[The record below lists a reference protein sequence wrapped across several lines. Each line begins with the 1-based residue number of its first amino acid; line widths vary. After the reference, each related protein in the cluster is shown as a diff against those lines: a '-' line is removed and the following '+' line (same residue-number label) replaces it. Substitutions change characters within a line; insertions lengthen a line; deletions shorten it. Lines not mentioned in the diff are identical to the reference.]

1 MLIDWFTVA
10 AQAVNFLILVALLKR
25 FLYGPILR
33 AMDRREERLVVRFA
47 EAESKLV
54 EAGQLE
60 DRYRGLLQE
69 LEEARGVKL
78 RQVEEDVEDQRRK
91 LIAAAKQEAS
101 DLRRAWATAIR
112 EERESFFTELK
123 KRVGGEMLKIARKSL
138 GDLADAELEQL
149 MVARF
154 NERLAELDSIEREQ
168 VALAAC
174 DRGVLVRS
182 PFALPELLRQRLAEG
197 IQKALGHAVVLH
209 YQDQAVMPLGIEL
222 TVGGLK
228 LSWGVD
234 SYFEQLEQ
242 EVAILYDGQVS
253 VSAEG
258 RL

>member
-10 AQAVNFLILVALLKR
+10 AQAVNFLILVVLLKR

-33 AMDRREERLVVRFA
+33 AMDRREERLAVRFA

-54 EAGQLE
+54 EADQLE
-60 DRYRGLLQE
+60 EQYRGLLQE
-69 LEEARGVKL
+69 LEEARGIKL

-91 LIAAAKQEAS
+91 LITAAKEEAS
-101 DLRRAWATAIR
+101 DVRMAWAKAIR

-123 KRVGGEMLKIARKSL
+123 KRVGGEMLTIARKSL
-138 GDLADAELEQL
+138 GDLANAELEQL

-154 NERLAELDSIEREQ
+154 NERLAELSSDEREQ
-168 VALAAC
+168 VAMAAC
-174 DRGVLVRS
+174 DRGVLIRS
-182 PFALPELLRQRLAEG
+182 PFALPDSLRQHLVDGVR
-197 IQKALGHAVVLH
+197 QALGQPVELH
-209 YQDQAVMPLGIEL
+209 YQDNAVMPLGIEM

-242 EVAILYDGQVS
+242 EVAALYDGQAS
-253 VSAEG
+253 ASAES